1 MCFSDDKGE
10 PINLEQ
16 EKLQNIEIKFN
27 KKEKIIFDPKKNKW
41 NPYQVESTSVNPEI
55 YKSKNV
61 HSKEDIEQ
69 LQKEISE
76 KDLKISELQ
85 AKIGGVEK
93 KIATLKNILKIDV
106 EEQSYLQD
114 LLKEK
119 QNLEND
125 NL

>member
-41 NPYQVESTSVNPEI
+41 NPYQMESTSVNPEI

-61 HSKEDIEQ
+61 HNKEDIEQ

>member
-41 NPYQVESTSVNPEI
+41 NPYQMESTSVNPEI

-76 KDLKISELQ
+76 KDMKITELQ

>member
-1 MCFSDDKGE
+1 MCFSEDKGE
-10 PINLEQ
+10 PINIEK

>member
-76 KDLKISELQ
+76 KDMKITELQ

>member
-41 NPYQVESTSVNPEI
+41 NPYQMESTSVNPEI
-55 YKSKNV
+55 YKSKNI

>member
-27 KKEKIIFDPKKNKW
+27 KKEKIIFDPKNNKW

>member
-76 KDLKISELQ
+76 KDLKITELQ

>member
-41 NPYQVESTSVNPEI
+41 NPYQMESTSINPEI

>member
-1 MCFSDDKGE
+1 M
-10 PINLEQ
+10 
-16 EKLQNIEIKFN
+16 
-27 KKEKIIFDPKKNKW
+27 
-41 NPYQVESTSVNPEI
+41 
-55 YKSKNV
+55 
-61 HSKEDIEQ
+61 
-69 LQKEISE
+69 
-76 KDLKISELQ
+76 KISELQ

>member
-1 MCFSDDKGE
+1 MCFSDDKDE

-41 NPYQVESTSVNPEI
+41 NPYQMESTSVNPEI

-76 KDLKISELQ
+76 KDMKITELQ

>member
-41 NPYQVESTSVNPEI
+41 NPYQMESTSVNPEI

-76 KDLKISELQ
+76 KDLKIRELQ

>member
-1 MCFSDDKGE
+1 ME
-10 PINLEQ
+10 R
-16 EKLQNIEIKFN
+16 
-27 KKEKIIFDPKKNKW
+27 
-41 NPYQVESTSVNPEI
+41 
-55 YKSKNV
+55 
-61 HSKEDIEQ
+61 
-69 LQKEISE
+69 
-76 KDLKISELQ
+76 
-85 AKIGGVEK
+85 GGVEK

>member
-41 NPYQVESTSVNPEI
+41 NPYQMESTSVNPEI

-85 AKIGGVEK
+85 AKIGGFEK
-93 KIATLKNILKIDV
+93 KIATLKYILKIDV

>member
-27 KKEKIIFDPKKNKW
+27 KKEKIIFDPNKNKW
-41 NPYQVESTSVNPEI
+41 NPYQMESTSVNPEI

>member
-41 NPYQVESTSVNPEI
+41 NPYQMESTSVNPEI

-69 LQKEISE
+69 LQKEISD

>member
-1 MCFSDDKGE
+1 M
-10 PINLEQ
+10 
-16 EKLQNIEIKFN
+16 
-27 KKEKIIFDPKKNKW
+27 
-41 NPYQVESTSVNPEI
+41 
-55 YKSKNV
+55 
-61 HSKEDIEQ
+61 
-69 LQKEISE
+69 QKEISE
-76 KDLKISELQ
+76 KDMKITELHD
-85 AKIGGVEK
+85 KIGGVEK

>member
-41 NPYQVESTSVNPEI
+41 NPYQMESTSVNPEI

-61 HSKEDIEQ
+61 HSKEYIEQ

>member
-41 NPYQVESTSVNPEI
+41 NPYQMESTSVNPEI

>member
-1 MCFSDDKGE
+1 M
-10 PINLEQ
+10 
-16 EKLQNIEIKFN
+16 
-27 KKEKIIFDPKKNKW
+27 
-41 NPYQVESTSVNPEI
+41 
-55 YKSKNV
+55 
-61 HSKEDIEQ
+61 
-69 LQKEISE
+69 QKEISE

>member
-1 MCFSDDKGE
+1 MCFSDYKGE

-41 NPYQVESTSVNPEI
+41 NPYQMESTSVNPEI

>member
-10 PINLEQ
+10 PINLGN
-16 EKLQNIEIKFN
+16 EKMQNIEIKFN
-27 KKEKIIFDPKKNKW
+27 KKDKITFDPKKNKW
-41 NPYQVESTSVNPEI
+41 NPYQMESSSVNHEV

-61 HSKEDIEQ
+61 HNKEDIEQ

-76 KDLKISELQ
+76 KEIKIQDLS
-85 AKIGGVEK
+85 AKIGGVQK
-93 KIATLKNILKIDV
+93 KIDTLKNILKIDV
-106 EEQSYLQD
+106 EEQLYLQD

>member
-41 NPYQVESTSVNPEI
+41 NPYQMESTSVNPEI

-76 KDLKISELQ
+76 KDLKITELQ